1 MAEPTDVETT
11 EPPPDLLAAMGGPLG
26 IVETSVPA
34 IAFAAVYT
42 VTDTNTA
49 ATVAVVIALLLSVAR
64 LIRRESP
71 RHALSG
77 LVGVAFAAFIAARSG
92 KAENFYLPGLLAN
105 AAYAAAFLISL
116 AVRRPLVGIILGQ
129 LHGGG
134 GEDWRVNP
142 GRFRAAARATWL
154 WAGLFLT
161 RLVVQLPLYLAG
173 AVVALGV
180 ARTAMGLPLFAIGL
194 WISWRLVRVA
204 PEATA
209 RDLPGAA

>member
-1 MAEPTDVETT
+1 MARPTDVEPT
-11 EPPPDLLAAMGGPLG
+11 EPPDLMAAMGGPLG

-42 VTDTNTA
+42 VTDTNA
-49 ATVAVVIALLLSVAR
+49 AAIVAVAIALVLSVAR
-64 LIRRESP
+64 LVRRESP

-77 LVGVAFAAFIAARSG
+77 LIGVGFAAFIAARSG

-105 AAYAAAFLISL
+105 AAYASAFLISL
-116 AVRRPLVGIILGQ
+116 AIRRPLVGIILGQ
-129 LHGGG
+129 LHGGND
-134 GEDWRVNP
+134 DWRANP
-142 GRFRAAARATWL
+142 RRVRAAARATWL

-180 ARTAMGLPLFAIGL
+180 ARTAMGLPLFALGL
-194 WISWRLVRVA
+194 WVSWRLVRAPPETPPRDVA
-204 PEATA
+204 SA
-209 RDLPGAA
+209 G